1 MEMKVPSIFVSRCGT
16 SIPHATSNFAPFPPH
31 TLSVVC
37 CPPVAPVRL
46 SLFVNRSRN
55 RLFGAPGPPQVPRPS
70 ATLCERPASSSFPAA
85 SFGSTIAHAPFRV
98 TTIDR
103 VYLPVVP
110 SFAVIV
116 ANSATARLVDM
127 EQQQKITRAAGAQLS
142 AVAPT
147 ATLSPATMRT
157 RSALMAT
164 STAATAPVLP
174 VDIFD
179 DTDVVMTN
187 HDASACAPTGA
198 SCNDDVRP
206 RVMQNSNVCVHSVM

>member
-179 DTDVVMTN
+179 DTDVVMT